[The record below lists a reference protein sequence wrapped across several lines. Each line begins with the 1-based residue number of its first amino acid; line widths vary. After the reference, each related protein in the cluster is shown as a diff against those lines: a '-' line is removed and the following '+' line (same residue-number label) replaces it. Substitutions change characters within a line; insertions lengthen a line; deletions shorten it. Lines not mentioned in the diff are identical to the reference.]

1 MMKKNLSCCRTSF
14 GRSNDNQRKNCCRP
28 YGPTDVV
35 DRDGNQQLQIM
46 VTGEGIRDAV
56 PSVDC
61 PGVKLDSV
69 ARLDSPNY
77 QFLYL
82 TIGSDAKPGTVDIT
96 LPVASAK
103 SRSNMNCLPVR
114 ATEQVTRVSTLPTC
128 FT

>member
-1 MMKKNLSCCRTSF
+1 MMKKILLVAGLLLAGAMTTNAKTA
-14 GRSNDNQRKNCCRP
+14 
-28 YGPTDVV
+28 V
-35 DRDGNQQLQIM
+35 DRMDPPMWWTGMENQQLQIM

-82 TIGSDAKPGTVDIT
+82 TIGSDAM
-96 LPVASAK
+96 SARPIPN
-103 SRSNMNCLPVR
+103 SLMFLILVLLIFLFN
-114 ATEQVTRVSTLPTC
+114 
-128 FT
+128 F

>member
-1 MMKKNLSCCRTSF
+1 MMKKIFLVAGLLLAGAMTTNAKTA
-14 GRSNDNQRKNCCRP
+14 
-28 YGPTDVV
+28 V
-35 DRDGNQQLQIM
+35 DRMDPPMWWTGMENQQLQIM

-96 LPVASAK
+96 FASGKRKIKKQYELFARQGDGA
-103 SRSNMNCLPVR
+103 SH
-114 ATEQVTRVSTLPTC
+114 EGFVSSDVV
-128 FT
+128 